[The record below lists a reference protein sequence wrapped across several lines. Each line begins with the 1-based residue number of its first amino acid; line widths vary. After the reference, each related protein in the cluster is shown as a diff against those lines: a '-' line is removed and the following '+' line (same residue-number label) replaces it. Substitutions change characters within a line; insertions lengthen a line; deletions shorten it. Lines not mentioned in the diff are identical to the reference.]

1 MPLMMGLSIAIAQ
14 PTITPSPTPTQT
26 PAPTKPRFSQT
37 LTEIEAP
44 ETAGL
49 DDLLYSATEGD
60 RAVLVRALD
69 SSLKYLQSDRA
80 AKVYQSYPIKGVTR
94 SRVEKSL
101 RRFRQLVLASKTP
114 EALQTAV
121 RKEFSFYQSAGNDG
135 MGTVGFT
142 GYFEPVLTASRKA
155 TEDYRYPLYRQP
167 TSFNTWKK
175 PHPTRLEL
183 EGANGLQATKGK
195 LKGAELVW
203 LKSRLDAFL
212 IQVQGSARLQL
223 TDGTTMTVGFGGS
236 TDYPYVG
243 IGRELVKE
251 GKFKLE
257 ELTLPKIKQY
267 FVEKPEELDT
277 YLPRNKRFVFFQ
289 NTNNQP
295 PIGSLGQPVLAR
307 RSIATDKRLMPPGA
321 IALLQTQLPDR
332 SLTQQS
338 VSRYVLD
345 QDTGSAIIGPGRVD
359 IFMGSG
365 DQAAAEA
372 GLVNATG
379 NLYYLLLKP

>member
-1 MPLMMGLSIAIAQ
+1 MLNPLMPLMMGLSIAIAQ

-167 TSFNTWKK
+167 TSFNTWKN
-175 PHPTRLEL
+175 PIRL
-183 EGANGLQATKGK
+183 A
-195 LKGAELVW
+195 
-203 LKSRLDAFL
+203 
-212 IQVQGSARLQL
+212 
-223 TDGTTMTVGFGGS
+223 
-236 TDYPYVG
+236 
-243 IGRELVKE
+243 
-251 GKFKLE
+251 
-257 ELTLPKIKQY
+257 
-267 FVEKPEELDT
+267 
-277 YLPRNKRFVFFQ
+277 
-289 NTNNQP
+289 
-295 PIGSLGQPVLAR
+295 
-307 RSIATDKRLMPPGA
+307 
-321 IALLQTQLPDR
+321 
-332 SLTQQS
+332 
-338 VSRYVLD
+338 
-345 QDTGSAIIGPGRVD
+345 
-359 IFMGSG
+359 
-365 DQAAAEA
+365 
-372 GLVNATG
+372 
-379 NLYYLLLKP
+379 